1 MTTQMTIGKPTYEMK
16 KLYNFLKVKL
26 CYRTYW
32 KQWLAFLTMCFLV
45 FACSSDDD
53 SQGNNTTPSG
63 PTQIKFTLEKI
74 WGESL
79 SFDDSNTQA
88 LSNCYSDNSL
98 VYYHTTSQ
106 QYNTYGIATGSYE
119 SNHFSLDTLSLTMS
133 NPNLDGYNITTLNSS
148 STEAKVNPQ
157 YIGHIELNGF
167 DSNHKI
173 LILKGFLEHQWNNQI
188 EYFSSNVS
196 EAFLNSLVY
205 DVNGLECPTNQ
216 DPNIFIKST
225 MDFNSLKFVEHTVVF
240 DELNDNINIGDR
252 VGYSQTGF
260 ENWKPFGEGW
270 NGDFNPNFLVVDK
283 EYIY

>member
-1 MTTQMTIGKPTYEMK
+1 MK
-16 KLYNFLKVKL
+16 KLILLLFIP
-26 CYRTYW
+26 
-32 KQWLAFLTMCFLV
+32 LV

-74 WGESL
+74 WSESL
-79 SFDDSNTQA
+79 FFDDSNTQA
-88 LSNCYSDNSL
+88 LNSCYDDNSL

-106 QYNTYGIATGSYE
+106 LHNTYGIGTGSE
-119 SNHFSLDTLSLTMS
+119 SRNHFSLDTLSLTMS
-133 NPNLDGYNITTLNSS
+133 NPNLDGYNITTLNSTGQE
-148 STEAKVNPQ
+148 STVNPQ

-173 LILKGFLEHQWNNQI
+173 LILKGFLEYQWNNQI

-225 MDFNSLKFVEHTVVF
+225 MDFNSLKLVEHTVVF
-240 DELNDNINIGDR
+240 DELNDNINIGNM
-252 VGYSQTGF
+252 VGYTMSGTGV

-270 NGDFNPNFLVVDK
+270 NGDFNPDFLVVNK